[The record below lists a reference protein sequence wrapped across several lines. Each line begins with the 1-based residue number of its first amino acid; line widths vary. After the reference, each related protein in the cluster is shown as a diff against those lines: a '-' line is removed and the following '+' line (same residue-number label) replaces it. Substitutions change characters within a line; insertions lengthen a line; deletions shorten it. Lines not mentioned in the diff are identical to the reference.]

1 MTERLKDWKLKDIDI
16 WREIDPLPVVQA
28 DHPSTD
34 DEMLPVYRA
43 IATAAA
49 KKVVEWMNENG
60 KIAYDRH
67 AIASEFT
74 VVASEFT
81 VPIHKWQSLKQEVGL

>member
-1 MTERLKDWKLKDIDI
+1 MSEHKPWELVGPFAEVEHDKA
-16 WREIDPLPVVQA
+16 WRAWRQTDHSIPLGEYIG
-28 DHPSTD
+28 T
-34 DEMLPVYRA
+34 A
-43 IATAAA
+43 IANAAV
-49 KKVVEWMNENG
+49 KKVVGWMNENG

-74 VVASEFT
+74 VVDSEFT